1 MEFRGSQGR
10 PQRSTPQRQQQTPQ
24 QSQQSQSSVPDN
36 NYSDRSKTRWL
47 LPVVIAAVVL
57 LVLGAV
63 AWHMTKGNGGAPRGD
78 RYQAVFLDNGQVF
91 FGKLK
96 NTHGDYLTL
105 EGAYYTR
112 KQDVPDDATEEQ
124 KAAVN
129 NNVSLARVGDEVYGP
144 ESTLRIKA
152 EQVLFWQD
160 LKSDSKV
167 AKAIDDAK

>member
-1 MEFRGSQGR
+1 MDFRGSQGR
-10 PQRSTPQRQQQTPQ
+10 PQRSTPQRQQQAPQ
-24 QSQQSQSSVPDN
+24 QTQPAPVASYAQQPQ
-36 NYSDRSKTRWL
+36 KKGWL
-47 LPVVIAAVVL
+47 IPAVVAVIVL
-57 LVLGAV
+57 LIVGAV
-63 AWHMTKGNGGAPRGD
+63 AWDLVEGRSGAPRSD
-78 RYQAVFLDNGQVF
+78 RYPAVFVVNGQVF
-91 FGKLK
+91 FCNLK

-112 KQDVPDDATEEQ
+112 KQDVPEDATEEQ
-124 KAAVN
+124 KAAVS

-144 ESTLRIKA
+144 ESTIRIKA

>member
-1 MEFRGSQGR
+1 MDFRGSQGR
-10 PQRSTPQRQQQTPQ
+10 PQRSAPQRQQQAPQ
-24 QSQQSQSSVPDN
+24 QTQATAPAAGYTQQP
-36 NYSDRSKTRWL
+36 RKKGWL
-47 LPVVIAAVVL
+47 ILAVAAVIVL
-57 LVLGAV
+57 LIVGAV
-63 AWHMTKGNGGAPRGD
+63 AWHLVQGKGGAPRGD

-144 ESTLRIKA
+144 ESTIRIKA

-160 LKSDSKV
+160 LKADSKV